1 MTILHHQS
9 QGGGPPV
16 LVLHGLFGSATNWR
30 GVARQLADR
39 YRVVTVDLRNHGRS
53 PQHAE
58 MTYPLMA
65 RDVEELMDA
74 LGLERAA
81 VVGHSM
87 GGKAAMVLSLT
98 HPQRVDRLA
107 VVDIAPVRY
116 THTHAPLIA
125 AMQGLDLSV
134 LRSRADAD
142 RLLRDAVPDTATRL
156 FLLQN
161 LALEQGRYFWRLNLN
176 ALSVHLDDIMGFPST
191 GSATYEGPVMFLRGE
206 HSDYVTAEHREPI
219 LERFP
224 LARIVTVEGAG
235 HWVHADQPD
244 RLVNLVQDFLG

>member
-9 QGGGPPV
+9 QGSGPPV

-30 GVARQLADR
+30 AVARLLADR
-39 YRVVTVDLRNHGRS
+39 YRVITADLRNHGRS
-53 PQHAE
+53 PHHAA

-87 GGKAAMVLSLT
+87 GGKAAMMLALT
-98 HPQRVDRLA
+98 HPLRVERLA
-107 VVDIAPVRY
+107 VVDIAPARY

-125 AMQGLDLSV
+125 AMQGLDLAA

-161 LALEQGRYFWRLNLN
+161 LALEQGRYFWRLNLA
-176 ALSVHLDDIMGFPST
+176 ALRGHLDDIMGFPSA
-191 GSATYEGPVMFLRGE
+191 GGATYDGPVLFLRGE
-206 HSDYVTAEHREPI
+206 RSDYVTAAHSEPI
-219 LERFP
+219 LECFP
-224 LARIVTVEGAG
+224 RARIVTVGDAG
-235 HWVHADQPD
+235 HWVHADQPEQ
-244 RLVNLVQDFLG
+244 LVAQLRHFLV